1 MDAYTEP
8 GCQVSS
14 QMSPSARTPTEQEIH
29 GRHGRPITDQDAH
42 EINRVEEL
50 SYDLKIHEVMT
61 AALKTATPDMPLS
74 QVLEILRVSRIS
86 GLPVVDK
93 DRLVGVLSL
102 EDIVRAL
109 QKNDLS
115 ALTSQYMTR
124 EVVTVGSYESIVNA
138 LRTFTEK
145 QLGRLPVIDENH
157 KLVGMITKGD
167 ITRGILVAL
176 QKDYKEEEVRR
187 YRASHLFEDII
198 SERTTLV
205 LRYTIKAGD
214 FTQGGVASSH
224 IKRALL
230 RLGADPQITRRC
242 CIAVYEAEMNLI
254 IHTTSGGILKLE
266 VEPHRIT
273 MSAIDEGPG
282 ILDTEKV
289 FEAGYSTATEQVRE
303 MGFGAGMGLV
313 NMKRCVDEI
322 ELTSEVGKG
331 SKLVMRIYIPD
342 QTVGISR
349 EGQTD
354 ESSTNY

>member
-1 MDAYTEP
+1 MCPPT
-8 GCQVSS
+8 
-14 QMSPSARTPTEQEIH
+14 RTPTEQEVH
-29 GRHGRPITDQDAH
+29 GRHGRPITDHDAND
-42 EINRVEEL
+42 INRVEEL
-50 SYDLKIHEVMT
+50 SYDLKIREVMT
-61 AALKTATPDMPLS
+61 AALKTASPDMPLS
-74 QVLEILRVSRIS
+74 KVLDLLRLNRIS
-86 GLPVVDK
+86 GLPVVEN

-124 EVVTVGSYESIVNA
+124 EVVTVASYDSIVNA

-145 QLGRLPVIDENH
+145 QLGRLPVVDENQN
-157 KLVGMITKGD
+157 LVGMITKGD

-205 LRYTIKAGD
+205 LRYTIKARD
-214 FTQGGVASSH
+214 FTQGGKASSY

-242 CIAVYEAEMNLI
+242 SIAVYEAEMNLI
-254 IHTTSGGILKLE
+254 IHTTNGGILKLE

-273 MSAIDEGPG
+273 MSATDDGPG
-282 ILDTEKV
+282 IPDTEQV
-289 FEAGYSTATEQVRE
+289 FQPGYSTATEQVRE

-313 NMKRCVDEI
+313 NMKRCVDTI
-322 ELTSEVGKG
+322 DLDSTVGKG
-331 SKLVMRIYIPD
+331 TKLVMRILIPD
-342 QTVGISR
+342 QTFGGRR
-349 EGQTD
+349 EGQND
-354 ESSTNY
+354 EPSTNH

>member
-1 MDAYTEP
+1 M
-8 GCQVSS
+8 C
-14 QMSPSARTPTEQEIH
+14 PSARTPTEQEIH

-61 AALKTATPDMPLS
+61 AALKTASPDMPLS
-74 QVLEILRVSRIS
+74 QVLEILRISRIS
-86 GLPVVDK
+86 GLPVVENNM
-93 DRLVGVLSL
+93 LVGILSL
-102 EDIVRAL
+102 EDVVRAL

-124 EVVTVGSYESIVNA
+124 EVVTVASYDSIVNA

-145 QLGRLPVIDENH
+145 QLGRLPVVDENH

-167 ITRGILVAL
+167 ITRGILIAL

-198 SERTTLV
+198 SDRTTLV

-214 FTQGGVASSH
+214 FTQGGKASSY

-230 RLGADPQITRRC
+230 RLGADPQLTRRC

-273 MSAIDEGPG
+273 MSATDDGPG
-282 ILDTEKV
+282 IPDTEKV
-289 FEAGYSTATEQVRE
+289 FEPGYSTATEQVRE

-322 ELTSEVGKG
+322 ELNSAVGQG
-331 SKLVMRIYIPD
+331 TKLVMRIFIPN
-342 QTVGISR
+342 QTVGVSR
-349 EGQTD
+349 DGQND
-354 ESSTNY
+354 EPSTNH

>member
-1 MDAYTEP
+1 MAASTVP
-8 GCQVSS
+8 VCLASNR
-14 QMSPSARTPTEQEIH
+14 MCPPARTPTEQEKH

-42 EINRVEEL
+42 DISRVEEL
-50 SYDLKIHEVMT
+50 SYDLKIREVMT
-61 AALKTATPDMPLS
+61 ADVKTATPEMRLS
-74 QVLEILRVSRIS
+74 KVLEILRLNRIS
-86 GLPVVDK
+86 GLPVVENEK
-93 DRLVGVLSL
+93 LVGVLSL

-109 QKNDLS
+109 QKNELS
-115 ALTSQYMTR
+115 APTSEYMTR
-124 EVVTVGSYESIVNA
+124 DVVTVANYESIVTA
-138 LRTFTEK
+138 ISTFTEK
-145 QLGRLPVIDENH
+145 QLGRLPVIDENE

-205 LRYTIKAGD
+205 MRYTIKAGD
-214 FTQGGVASSH
+214 FTQGGKASSH

-254 IHTTSGGILKLE
+254 IHTTNGGILKLE

-273 MSAIDEGPG
+273 MSTTDDGPG
-282 ILDTEKV
+282 IADTEMV
-289 FEAGYSTATEQVRE
+289 FQPGYSTATEHVRE

-322 ELTSEVGKG
+322 KLESSVGKG
-331 SKLVMRIYIPD
+331 TKLLMRIFIPD
-342 QTVGISR
+342 QTVGVSR
-349 EGQTD
+349 DG
-354 ESSTNY
+354 

>member
-1 MDAYTEP
+1 MCPPT
-8 GCQVSS
+8 
-14 QMSPSARTPTEQEIH
+14 RTPTEQEIH
-29 GRHGRPITDQDAH
+29 GRQGRTITDQDAH

-50 SYDLKIHEVMT
+50 SYDLKISDVMT
-61 AALKTATPDMPLS
+61 AALKSASPDMLLS
-74 QVLEILRVSRIS
+74 QVLEILRLKRIS
-86 GLPVVDK
+86 GLPVVEN
-93 DRLVGVLSL
+93 DRLVGVISL

-109 QKNDLS
+109 QKNELS
-115 ALTSQYMTR
+115 APTGQYMTR
-124 EVVTVGSYESIVNA
+124 EVVTVASYESIVQA

-145 QLGRLPVIDENH
+145 QLGRLPVLDENQ

-187 YRASHLFEDII
+187 YRASHLFQDII

-214 FTQGGVASSH
+214 FTQGGIASSH

-242 CIAVYEAEMNLI
+242 CISVYEAEMNLI
-254 IHTTSGGILKLE
+254 IHTTNGGILKLE

-273 MSAIDEGPG
+273 MSATDDGPG
-282 ILDTEKV
+282 IADTELV
-289 FEAGYSTATEQVRE
+289 FQPGYSTATEEVRE

-322 ELTSEVGKG
+322 KLESTPGKG
-331 SKLVMRIYIPD
+331 TKLVMRIFIPD
-342 QTVGISR
+342 QTVGVSR
-349 EGQTD
+349 DG
-354 ESSTNY
+354 

>member
-1 MDAYTEP
+1 MCP
-8 GCQVSS
+8 
-14 QMSPSARTPTEQEIH
+14 PARTPTEQEKH

-42 EINRVEEL
+42 DISRVEEL
-50 SYDLKIHEVMT
+50 SYDLKIREVMT
-61 AALKTATPDMPLS
+61 ADVKTATPEMPLS
-74 QVLEILRVSRIS
+74 KVLEILRLNRIS
-86 GLPVVDK
+86 GLPVVENEK
-93 DRLVGVLSL
+93 LVGVLSL

-109 QKNDLS
+109 QKNELS
-115 ALTSQYMTR
+115 APTREYMTR
-124 EVVTVGSYESIVNA
+124 DVVTVANYESIVTA
-138 LRTFTEK
+138 ISTFTEK
-145 QLGRLPVIDENH
+145 QLGRLPVVDEIGR
-157 KLVGMITKGD
+157 LVGMITKGD

-214 FTQGGVASSH
+214 FTQGGKASSH

-254 IHTTSGGILKLE
+254 IHTTNGGILKLE

-273 MSAIDEGPG
+273 MSAVDDGPG
-282 ILDTEKV
+282 IADVEMV
-289 FEAGYSTATEQVRE
+289 FQPGYSTATEQVRE

-322 ELTSEVGKG
+322 KLESSVGRG
-331 SKLVMRIYIPD
+331 TKLLMRIFIPD
-342 QTVGISR
+342 QTVGVSR
-349 EGQTD
+349 DG
-354 ESSTNY
+354 

>member
-1 MDAYTEP
+1 MCP
-8 GCQVSS
+8 
-14 QMSPSARTPTEQEIH
+14 PARTPTEQEIH
-29 GRHGRPITDQDAH
+29 GRQGRTITDHDAH

-50 SYDLKIHEVMT
+50 SYDLKVRDVMT
-61 AALKTATPDMPLS
+61 AALKTASPDMPLS
-74 QVLEILRVSRIS
+74 RVLEILRLNRIS
-86 GLPVVDK
+86 GLPVVENEQ
-93 DRLVGVLSL
+93 LVGVLSL

-109 QKNDLS
+109 QKNE
-115 ALTSQYMTR
+115 LTAPTSRYMTR
-124 EVVTVGSYESIVNA
+124 DVVTVASYDSIVKA
-138 LRTFTEK
+138 ISTFTEK

-157 KLVGMITKGD
+157 NLVGMITKGD

-176 QKDYKEEEVRR
+176 QKDYKTEEVRR

-214 FTQGGVASSH
+214 FTQGGKASSY

-254 IHTTSGGILKLE
+254 IHSTNGGILKLE
-266 VEPHRIT
+266 VEPHRIS
-273 MSAIDEGPG
+273 MSATDEGPG
-282 ILDTEKV
+282 IPDTEQV
-289 FEAGYSTATEQVRE
+289 FEPGYSTATEQVRE

-322 ELTSEVGKG
+322 KLESTVGKG
-331 SKLVMRIYIPD
+331 SRLVMRIFIPN
-342 QTVGISR
+342 QTVGVSR
-349 EGQTD
+349 DGQTD
-354 ESSTNY
+354 EPSTDH

>member
-1 MDAYTEP
+1 MCP
-8 GCQVSS
+8 
-14 QMSPSARTPTEQEIH
+14 PARTPTEQEIH
-29 GRHGRPITDQDAH
+29 GRRGRPITDQDAH

-50 SYDLKIHEVMT
+50 SYDLKIREVMT
-61 AALKTATPDMPLS
+61 ADVKTATRETPLS
-74 QVLEILRVSRIS
+74 KVLEILRLNRIS
-86 GLPVVDK
+86 GLPVVENEK
-93 DRLVGVLSL
+93 LVGVLSL

-109 QKNDLS
+109 QKNELS
-115 ALTSQYMTR
+115 APTSQYMTR
-124 EVVTVGSYESIVNA
+124 EVVTIGSYDSIVNA
-138 LRTFTEK
+138 ISTFTEK

-214 FTQGGVASSH
+214 FTQGGKASSH

-230 RLGADPQITRRC
+230 RLGADSQITRRC

-254 IHTTSGGILKLE
+254 IHTTNGGILKLE

-273 MSAIDEGPG
+273 MSATDEGPG
-282 ILDTEKV
+282 IADTEMV
-289 FEAGYSTATEQVRE
+289 FQPGYSTATEQVRE

-322 ELTSEVGKG
+322 SLESTIGKG
-331 SKLVMRIYIPD
+331 TKLVMRIFIPD
-342 QTVGISR
+342 QTVGVSR
-349 EGQTD
+349 EGQND
-354 ESSTNY
+354 ESATNH

>member
-1 MDAYTEP
+1 MCP
-8 GCQVSS
+8 
-14 QMSPSARTPTEQEIH
+14 PARTPTEQEIY

-61 AALKTATPDMPLS
+61 AALRTASPDMPLS
-74 QVLEILRVSRIS
+74 QVLEILRLSRIS
-86 GLPVVDK
+86 GLPVVEDEK
-93 DRLVGVLSL
+93 LVGVLSL

-109 QKNDLS
+109 QKNELS
-115 ALTSQYMTR
+115 APTSQYMTR
-124 EVVTVGSYESIVNA
+124 QVVTVASYESIVEA

-145 QLGRLPVIDENH
+145 QLGRLPVVDENQ

-176 QKDYKEEEVRR
+176 QRDYKAEEVRR

-205 LRYTIKAGD
+205 LRYTIQAGD
-214 FTQGGVASSH
+214 FTQGGKASSY
-224 IKRALL
+224 IKRALI

-254 IHTTSGGILKLE
+254 IHTTNGGILKLE

-273 MSAIDEGPG
+273 MSATDEGPG
-282 ILDTEKV
+282 IPDTEKV
-289 FEAGYSTATEQVRE
+289 FEPGYSTATEQIRE

-322 ELTSEVGKG
+322 KLESTMGKG
-331 SKLVMRIYIPD
+331 TRLVMRIFVPN
-342 QTVGISR
+342 QTVGVSR
-349 EGQTD
+349 DGKTD
-354 ESSTNY
+354 EPSTNH